1 MVETSDYIARLRIV
15 GGDLALDF
23 VNTVDGELDGEPGF
37 EHLRGY
43 EDLVAWGHR
52 VGILSEERARRL
64 LREARERPSE
74 AEAAHARALE
84 LRDDL
89 YELFRAVARGK
100 SPSLGSVEALGRA
113 ESEALSRARL
123 APGEEGFVW
132 EWPDEGDLDGVL
144 WPVVH
149 AATELLTSGPLDRVK
164 GCAACRW
171 LFVDESR
178 NRSRRWCTMEECGT
192 HEKVRRY
199 LERRAARR
207 ERAPVTD
214 LSADP

>member
-1 MVETSDYIARLRIV
+1 LVETSDYIARLRIV

-23 VNTVDGELDGEPGF
+23 ANTVEGERDGEPGF
-37 EHLRGY
+37 EHLRSY
-43 EDLVAWGHR
+43 EDLVAWGYR
-52 VGILSEERARRL
+52 VGILSEERAWRL
-64 LREARERPSE
+64 LWGARGRSSE
-74 AEAAHARALE
+74 AEAVRARALE

-100 SPSLGSVEALGRA
+100 SPPPESVEALSRA
-113 ESEALSRARL
+113 EGEALSRARL
-123 APGEEGFVW
+123 VLDEEGFVW
-132 EWPDEGDLDGVL
+132 EWPDEDDLAGVL

-207 ERAPVTD
+207 KRE
-214 LSADP
+214 

>member
-1 MVETSDYIARLRIV
+1 METPDYIERLRVI
-15 GGDLALDF
+15 GGDVALDF
-23 VNTVDGELDGEPGF
+23 VNTVDGEADGDPGF
-37 EHLRGY
+37 EHLQSY
-43 EDLVAWGHR
+43 EDLVAWGYR

-74 AEAAHARALE
+74 AEAVHVRALE

-89 YELFRAVARGK
+89 YELFRAVAWGMR
-100 SPSLGSVEALGRA
+100 PSAGNVEALRRA
-113 ESEALSRARL
+113 ESEAISRARL
-123 APGEEGFVW
+123 VPDEEGFAW
-132 EWPDEGDLDGVL
+132 GWPDDSDLAGVL

-164 GCAACRW
+164 ACAGCRW

-199 LERRAARR
+199 LERRAAKRKR
-207 ERAPVTD
+207 G
-214 LSADP
+214 

>member
-1 MVETSDYIARLRIV
+1 MVETSDYIERLRIV

-23 VNTVDGELDGEPGF
+23 VNTVDGEPDGDPGF
-37 EHLRGY
+37 EHLRSY

-52 VGILSEERARRL
+52 VGILSEGRARRL
-64 LREARERPSE
+64 LREARERPSG
-74 AEAAHARALE
+74 AEATHGRALE

-89 YELFRAVARGK
+89 YELFRAVARGMK
-100 SPSLGSVEALGRA
+100 PSPGNVEALRQA

-123 APGEEGFVW
+123 APGDEGFAW

-164 GCAACRW
+164 ACAGCRW
-171 LFVDESR
+171 LFIDESR

-207 ERAPVTD
+207 KRG
-214 LSADP
+214 

>member
-1 MVETSDYIARLRIV
+1 MVETSDYIARLRVV

-23 VNTVDGELDGEPGF
+23 VNTVDGERDGDPGF
-37 EHLRGY
+37 EHLRSY
-43 EDLVAWGHR
+43 EDLVAWGSR
-52 VGILSEERARRL
+52 VGLLPEERARRL
-64 LREARERPSE
+64 LRGGRGRTSE
-74 AEAAHARALE
+74 AEAAYVRALE

-100 SPSLGSVEALGRA
+100 SPPPGSVEALRRA

-123 APGEEGFVW
+123 VPGEEGFVW
-132 EWPDEGDLDGVL
+132 EWPDEDDLDGVL

-149 AATELLTSGPLDRVK
+149 AAIELLVSGPLDRVK
-164 GCAACRW
+164 ACAGCRW

-178 NRSRRWCTMEECGT
+178 NKSRRWCTMEECGT

-207 ERAPVTD
+207 KRE
-214 LSADP
+214 

>member
-1 MVETSDYIARLRIV
+1 MYLKPVKWVSVETPEYIERLRII

-23 VNTVDGELDGEPGF
+23 VNTVEGELDGEPGF
-37 EHLRGY
+37 EHLRSY
-43 EDLVAWGHR
+43 EDLVAWGYR
-52 VGILSEERARRL
+52 VGMISEESAGRL
-64 LREARERPSE
+64 LREARGRVSE
-74 AEAAHARALE
+74 AEAVYARALE

-89 YELFRAVARGK
+89 YELLRVVAGGME
-100 SPSLGSVEALGRA
+100 PSLESLEALGRA

-123 APGEEGFVW
+123 VRDEGGFVW
-132 EWPDEGDLDGVL
+132 EWSDDGDLALVL

-164 GCAACRW
+164 ACAACRW

-207 ERAPVTD
+207 G
-214 LSADP
+214 

>member
-1 MVETSDYIARLRIV
+1 LVETPDYIERLRVV

-23 VNTVDGELDGEPGF
+23 VNTVDGESDGDPGF
-37 EHLRGY
+37 DNLQSYG
-43 EDLVAWGHR
+43 DLVAWGRR
-52 VGILSEERARRL
+52 VGILSEERTRRL
-64 LREARERPSE
+64 LREACERSSE
-74 AEAAHARALE
+74 AEATHARALE

-89 YELFRAVARGK
+89 YELFRAVARGTRA
-100 SPSLGSVEALGRA
+100 SPRSVDALRRA

-123 APGEEGFVW
+123 AQGDEGFVW
-132 EWPDEGDLDGVL
+132 EWPDDGDLAGVL

-149 AATELLTSGPLDRVK
+149 AATELLTSGRLDRVK
-164 GCAACRW
+164 SCAACRW

-199 LERRAARR
+199 LERRATKRG
-207 ERAPVTD
+207 
-214 LSADP
+214 

>member
-1 MVETSDYIARLRIV
+1 MVETSDYIARLRVV

-23 VNTVDGELDGEPGF
+23 VNTVDGERDGDPGF
-37 EHLRGY
+37 EHLRSY
-43 EDLVAWGHR
+43 EDLVAWGSR
-52 VGILSEERARRL
+52 VGLLPEERARRL
-64 LREARERPSE
+64 LRGGRGRTSE
-74 AEAAHARALE
+74 AEAAYVRALE

-100 SPSLGSVEALGRA
+100 SPPPESVEALGRA

-123 APGEEGFVW
+123 VPGEEGFVW
-132 EWPDEGDLDGVL
+132 EWPDEDDLDGVL

-149 AATELLTSGPLDRVK
+149 AAIELLVSGPLDRVK
-164 GCAACRW
+164 ACAGCRW

-178 NRSRRWCTMEECGT
+178 NKSRRWCTMEECGT

-207 ERAPVTD
+207 KRE
-214 LSADP
+214 

>member
-1 MVETSDYIARLRIV
+1 VETPEYIERLRIV
-15 GGDLALDF
+15 GGNLALDF
-23 VNTVDGELDGEPGF
+23 VNTVDGESGGEPGF
-37 EHLRGY
+37 ENLQSYR
-43 EDLVAWGHR
+43 DLVAWGYR
-52 VGILSEERARRL
+52 VGMISEERARRL
-64 LREARERPSE
+64 LREARGRGSE
-74 AEAAHARALE
+74 AEATHARALE

-89 YELFRAVARGK
+89 YGLLRAVALGA
-100 SPSLGSVEALGRA
+100 SPPPESVEALRLA
-113 ESEALSRARL
+113 ETEALSRARL
-123 APGEEGFVW
+123 VPGEGGFVW
-132 EWPDEGDLDGVL
+132 EWSDDRDLARVL

-164 GCAACRW
+164 ACAACRW

-207 ERAPVTD
+207 GRG
-214 LSADP
+214 

>member
-1 MVETSDYIARLRIV
+1 MMETPDYIARLRVV

-23 VNTVDGELDGEPGF
+23 VNTVDGERDGDPGF
-37 EHLRGY
+37 EHLRSY
-43 EDLVAWGHR
+43 EDLVAWGYR
-52 VGILSEERARRL
+52 VGLLSEGRARRL
-64 LREARERPSE
+64 LRRGRGRPSE
-74 AEAAHARALE
+74 AEAAHDRALE
-84 LRDDL
+84 LRDEL
-89 YELFRAVARGK
+89 YELFRAIARGE
-100 SPSLGSVEALGRA
+100 SPLPGSVEALRRA

-123 APGEEGFVW
+123 VPGEEGFVW
-132 EWPDEGDLDGVL
+132 EWPDEDDLDGVL

-149 AATELLTSGPLDRVK
+149 AATGLLTSGPLDRIK
-164 GCAACRW
+164 ACAACRW

-207 ERAPVTD
+207 ERG
-214 LSADP
+214 

>member
-1 MVETSDYIARLRIV
+1 
-15 GGDLALDF
+15 
-23 VNTVDGELDGEPGF
+23 VNTVDGEPDGDTGF
-37 EHLRGY
+37 EHLRSY

-52 VGILSEERARRL
+52 VGIVSEERARRL
-64 LREARERPSE
+64 VREARERPSE
-74 AEAAHARALE
+74 AEATHVRALE

-89 YELFRAVARGK
+89 YELFRAVARGTAS
-100 SPSLGSVEALGRA
+100 SPGNVEALRRA

-123 APGEEGFVW
+123 APGEGSFVW
-132 EWPDEGDLDGVL
+132 EWPDDGDLAGVL

-164 GCAACRW
+164 ACAGCRW

-178 NRSRRWCTMEECGT
+178 NKSRRWCTMEECGT

-207 ERAPVTD
+207 KRG
-214 LSADP
+214 

>member
-1 MVETSDYIARLRIV
+1 VETPGYIERLRVV
-15 GGDLALDF
+15 GGNLALDF
-23 VNTVDGELDGEPGF
+23 VNTVDGELGGEPGF
-37 EHLRGY
+37 EHLRSY
-43 EDLVAWGHR
+43 EDLVAWGYR
-52 VGILSEERARRL
+52 VGMISGERARRL
-64 LREARERPSE
+64 LREVRGRVSE
-74 AEAAHARALE
+74 AEATHALALE

-89 YELFRAVARGK
+89 YDLFLAVAMGTE
-100 SPSLGSVEALGRA
+100 PSLESLEALRLA

-123 APGEEGFVW
+123 VPGSGGFVW
-132 EWPDEGDLDGVL
+132 EWSDDSDLAWML

-164 GCAACRW
+164 TCAACRW

-178 NRSRRWCTMEECGT
+178 NRSRRWCTMEDCGT

-207 ERAPVTD
+207 G
-214 LSADP
+214 

>member
-1 MVETSDYIARLRIV
+1 METPDYIERLRIV
-15 GGDLALDF
+15 GGNLALDF
-23 VNTVDGELDGEPGF
+23 VNTVDGEPDGPTGF
-37 EHLRGY
+37 DNLRSY

-64 LREARERPSE
+64 LREARRRSSE
-74 AEAAHARALE
+74 AEAVHDRALE

-89 YELFRAVARGK
+89 YELFRAIARGTGP
-100 SPSLGSVEALGRA
+100 SPGGLEALGRA

-132 EWPDEGDLDGVL
+132 EWPDDGDLAVVL

-164 GCAACRW
+164 ACVGCHW

-178 NRSRRWCTMEECGT
+178 NRSRRWCTMEVCGT

-207 ERAPVTD
+207 KRGE
-214 LSADP
+214 SEE

>member
-1 MVETSDYIARLRIV
+1 METPDYIERLRVV

-23 VNTVDGELDGEPGF
+23 VNTVDGEPGSDPGF
-37 EHLRGY
+37 EHLQSY

-52 VGILSEERARRL
+52 VGIFSEERARRL

-74 AEAAHARALE
+74 AGATHARALE

-89 YELFRAVARGK
+89 YELFRALAWGIRP
-100 SPSLGSVEALGRA
+100 SPENVEALRRA
-113 ESEALSRARL
+113 ESDALSRARL
-123 APGEEGFVW
+123 APGERGFTW
-132 EWPDEGDLDGVL
+132 EWPDGGDLDGVL

-164 GCAACRW
+164 ACAGCRW

-199 LERRAARR
+199 LERRAAKRKR
-207 ERAPVTD
+207 G
-214 LSADP
+214 

>member
-1 MVETSDYIARLRIV
+1 LVETPEYIERLRIV

-23 VNTVDGELDGEPGF
+23 VNTVDGEPGGESRF
-37 EHLRGY
+37 ENLRSY

-52 VGILSEERARRL
+52 VGILSEERGGRL
-64 LREARERPSE
+64 LREARERGSE
-74 AEAAHARALE
+74 AEAVHARALE

-89 YELFRAVARGK
+89 YELFRAVAGGRR
-100 SPSLGSVEALGRA
+100 PSLESVEALRRA
-113 ESEALSRARL
+113 ETEALSRARL
-123 APGEEGFVW
+123 APGGGGFVW
-132 EWPDEGDLDGVL
+132 EWPDERDLAGML

-164 GCAACRW
+164 ACAGCWW

-207 ERAPVTD
+207 G
-214 LSADP
+214 

>member
-1 MVETSDYIARLRIV
+1 VETPDYIKRLRIV
-15 GGDLALDF
+15 GGNLALDF
-23 VNTVDGELDGEPGF
+23 VNTVDGEPDGDTGF
-37 EHLRGY
+37 DNLQSYG
-43 EDLVAWGHR
+43 DLVAWGCR
-52 VGILSEERARRL
+52 VGVLSEERARRL
-64 LREARERPSE
+64 LREARRRSSE
-74 AEAAHARALE
+74 AEATHVRALG

-89 YELFRAVARGK
+89 YELFRAVARGTR
-100 SPSLGSVEALGRA
+100 PSLESMEALRRA

-123 APGEEGFVW
+123 APGDGGFVW
-132 EWPDEGDLDGVL
+132 EWPDEGDLAGVL

-164 GCAACRW
+164 ACAGCHW
-171 LFVDESR
+171 LFVDESK

-207 ERAPVTD
+207 R
-214 LSADP
+214 